1 MNNNIYFNFLKNDI
15 INKCQVRKGI
25 LGDLEYFNPKKE
37 GDIFDSRIVFIP
49 KASIKPY
56 NKDEIKLDKDYK
68 FRENMTEK
76 EIVPDLFEID
86 ENLEI
91 EDNVIEDIR
100 NSLRGSIDKSIDA
113 SVNESLRRSIN
124 HSYNQSMR
132 NSLMSSINTEGQ
144 GILRR
149 LKLAFEGSVNK
160 EV

>member
-1 MNNNIYFNFLKNDI
+1 
-15 INKCQVRKGI
+15 
-25 LGDLEYFNPKKE
+25 
-37 GDIFDSRIVFIP
+37 
-49 KASIKPY
+49 
-56 NKDEIKLDKDYK
+56 
-68 FRENMTEK
+68 MTEK